1 MIPYGRHSI
10 DDADIEAVAEV
21 LRGGALTQGP
31 KVEEFERAVAARVG
45 ARHAV
50 AVSSATAGLHIAAL
64 AAGMGPGRTLMT
76 SPITF
81 LASANAALYCGGRA
95 AFADIDPST
104 LNMSPASLDTTVRRH
119 GGAQVVIPVHFGG
132 LPCDMPAIK
141 SIADRCGAQV
151 IEDAAHAIGATYPDG
166 SSVGCCRHSLCTV
179 FSFHPVKNMAMGEG
193 GAITTNDDAYHRR
206 LLRLRSHGINKA
218 DDPLEDMAA
227 ASTGGIRNPWYYEMQ
242 ELGFHYRVTD
252 IQCALGLSQLGKLDR
267 FLARRRELAARYD
280 QEFASFRN
288 LRPAQPDGRSQSG
301 LHLYVVRID
310 FAGAGTTRARLMTQ
324 LRERG
329 IGTQVHYIPVN
340 RQPLYR
346 RLGMAGDPV
355 PESDRYY
362 GEALSVPL
370 YFGLSDAEQSSV
382 VSALQEL
389 VG

>member
-1 MIPYGRHSI
+1 MIPYGKHSI
-10 DDADIEAVAEV
+10 DDADIAAVTAV

-31 KVEEFERAVAARVG
+31 KVEEFERAIGTRVG

-64 AAGMGPGRTLMT
+64 AAGMAPGRTLVT
-76 SPITF
+76 TPITF
-81 LASANAALYCGGRA
+81 VASANAGLYCGGKV
-95 AFADIDPST
+95 AFADIDAAT
-104 LNMSPASLDTTVRRH
+104 LNMSASALESTVRRH
-119 GGAQVVIPVHFGG
+119 GGAQVIIPVHFGG

-141 SIADRCGAQV
+141 AVADGCGAHV

-166 SSVGCCRHSLCTV
+166 MPVGSCEHSLCTV

-193 GAITTNDDAYHRR
+193 GVITTNDESFFRR

-218 DDPLEDMAA
+218 DDPIMDQAA
-227 ASTGGIRNPWYYEMQ
+227 AVTDGLRNPWYYEMQ

-252 IQCALGLSQLGKLDR
+252 IQCALGLSQLRRLDQ

-280 QEFASFRN
+280 QEFGGFRH
-288 LRPAQPDGRSQSG
+288 LRPAQPERRSSSG

-310 FAGAGTTRARLMTQ
+310 FKGAGLTRAELMVRL
-324 LRERG
+324 RDRG

-340 RQPLYR
+340 RHPLYR
-346 RLGMAGDPV
+346 RLGMTGDRLS
-355 PESDRYY
+355 ESDRYY
-362 GEALSVPL
+362 SEGLSIPL
-370 YFGLSDAEQSSV
+370 YFGLSDGEQAKVIES
-382 VSALQEL
+382 LREL

>member
-64 AAGMGPGRTLMT
+64 AAGMGPGRTLVT

-104 LNMSPASLDTTVRRH
+104 LNMSPASLDTTVQRH

-132 LPCDMPAIK
+132 LPCDMPKIK
-141 SIADRCGAQV
+141 LIADRCGAQV
-151 IEDAAHAIGATYPDG
+151 IEDAAHAIGATYTDG
-166 SSVGCCRHSLCTV
+166 SAVGCCRHSLCTV

-280 QEFASFRN
+280 REFASFRN

-310 FAGAGTTRARLMTQ
+310 FTGAGTTRARLMMQ

-370 YFGLSDAEQSSV
+370 YFGLSHTEQCSV
-382 VSALQEL
+382 VSALREL

>member
-1 MIPYGRHSI
+1 MIPYGRHCV
-10 DDADIEAVAEV
+10 DDADIEAVAAV

-31 KVEEFERAVAARVG
+31 KVDEFERAIAARVG

-64 AAGMGPGRTLMT
+64 AAGMAPGRTLVT

-81 LASANAALYCGGRA
+81 VASANAALYCGGRA
-95 AFADIDPST
+95 AFADIDGST
-104 LNMSPASLDTTVRRH
+104 LNMSPDSLETTVRRH

-141 SIADRCGAQV
+141 AVADRGGAHV
-151 IEDAAHAIGATYPDG
+151 IEDAAHAVGATYPDG
-166 SSVGCCRHSLCTV
+166 TAVGCCRHSLCTV

-193 GAITTNDDAYHRR
+193 GVITTNDSAFHRR

-218 DDPLEDMAA
+218 DDPPEDPAA
-227 ASTGGIRNPWYYEMQ
+227 AATDGFANPWYYEMQ

-252 IQCALGLSQLGKLDR
+252 IQCALGLSQLRKLDR
-267 FLARRRELAARYD
+267 FLARRRELAAAYD
-280 QEFASFRN
+280 LAFAGFRN
-288 LRPAQPDGRSQSG
+288 LRPAQPEGRSRSG

-310 FAGAGTTRARLMTQ
+310 FASSGTSRARLMTQ
-324 LRERG
+324 LRARG

-346 RLGMAGDPV
+346 KLGMAGDPA
-355 PESDRYY
+355 PEADRYY
-362 GEALSVPL
+362 SEALSIPL

-382 VSALQEL
+382 VGALREL

>member
-10 DDADIEAVAEV
+10 DEADVEAVALV
-21 LRGGALTQGP
+21 LRGAALTQGP
-31 KVEEFERAVAARVG
+31 KVEEFEHAIASRVG

-50 AVSSATAGLHIAAL
+50 AISSATAGLHLAAL
-64 AAGMGPGRTLMT
+64 AAGMGPGRNLVTT
-76 SPITF
+76 PITF
-81 LASANAALYCGGRA
+81 VASANAALYCGGRA
-95 AFADIDPST
+95 AFADIDPAT
-104 LNMSPASLDTTVRRH
+104 LNMSPKSLDATVRRH

-141 SIADRCGAQV
+141 SVADGCGAHV

-166 SSVGCCRHSLCTV
+166 SAVGCCHHSLCTV

-193 GAITTNDDAYHRR
+193 GVITTNDGAFHRR

-218 DDPLEDMAA
+218 DDPLEDLG
-227 ASTGGIRNPWYYEMQ
+227 ASTTDGLRNPWYYEMQ

-267 FLARRRELAARYD
+267 FLARRRELAAHYD
-280 QEFASFRN
+280 RAFAGFRN
-288 LRPAQPDGRSQSG
+288 LRPAQPGGRSRSG

-310 FAGAGTTRARLMTQ
+310 FAAAGTTRARLMTQ

-355 PESDRYY
+355 PECDRYY
-362 GEALSVPL
+362 DEALSIPL
-370 YFGLSDAEQSSV
+370 HYSLSDVEQSSV
-382 VSALQEL
+382 VGALREL

>member
-10 DDADIEAVAEV
+10 DEADVDAVALV
-21 LRGGALTQGP
+21 LRGAALTQGP
-31 KVEEFERAVAARVG
+31 KIDEFEHAIAARVG
-45 ARHAV
+45 ARYAV
-50 AVSSATAGLHIAAL
+50 AISSATAGLHLAAL
-64 AAGMGPGRTLMT
+64 AAGMAPGRNLVTT
-76 SPITF
+76 PITF
-81 LASANAALYCGGRA
+81 VASANAALYCGGRA
-95 AFADIDPST
+95 AFADIDPAT
-104 LNMSPASLDTTVRRH
+104 LNMSPGSLDATVRRH

-141 SIADRCGAQV
+141 SVADGCGAHV

-166 SSVGCCRHSLCTV
+166 SAVGCCHHSLCTV

-193 GAITTNDDAYHRR
+193 GVITTNDDMFHRR

-218 DDPLEDMAA
+218 DDPLVDPG
-227 ASTGGIRNPWYYEMQ
+227 ASMTGDLRNPWYYEMQ

-267 FLARRRELAARYD
+267 FLARRRELAAGYD
-280 QEFASFRN
+280 RAFAEFRN
-288 LRPAQPDGRSQSG
+288 LRPAQPDGRSRSG
-301 LHLYVVRID
+301 LHLYVVRVD
-310 FAGAGTTRARLMTQ
+310 FAAAGTTRARLMTQ

-355 PESDRYY
+355 PECDRYY
-362 GEALSVPL
+362 GEALSIPL
-370 YFGLSDAEQSSV
+370 YYGLADSEQSAV
-382 VSALQEL
+382 IGALREL